1 LIRRELASKT
11 RKLDMDAIYILL
23 TLALF
28 ASSLAFVRLCE
39 RV

>member
-1 LIRRELASKT
+1 M
-11 RKLDMDAIYILL
+11 MDALYLGL

-28 ASSLAFVRLCE
+28 GLTLGLVRLCE

>member
-1 LIRRELASKT
+1 
-11 RKLDMDAIYILL
+11 MDALYLGL

-28 ASSLAFVRLCE
+28 GLTLGLVRLCE

>member
-1 LIRRELASKT
+1 MGANPRHA
-11 RKLDMDAIYILL
+11 MDALYILL

-28 ASSLAFVRLCE
+28 ASSLAFIRLCE

>member
-1 LIRRELASKT
+1 
-11 RKLDMDAIYILL
+11 MDAVYILL

-28 ASSLAFVRLCE
+28 ASSLAFIRLCE